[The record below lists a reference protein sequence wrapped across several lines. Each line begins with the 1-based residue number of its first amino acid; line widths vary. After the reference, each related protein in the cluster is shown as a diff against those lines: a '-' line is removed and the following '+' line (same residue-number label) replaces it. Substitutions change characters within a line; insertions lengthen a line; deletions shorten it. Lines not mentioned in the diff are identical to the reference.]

1 MNPTSTDRIEKQI
14 LLRAP
19 QSRVWRALTD
29 AEEFGTWFRVKL
41 EGRFV
46 PGQWIKGKITWPGY
60 EHITM
65 EVAVERMEAETL
77 FSYRWHPY
85 AMDPKLDYSNE
96 PTTLV
101 EFRLKSEDGG
111 TLLRV
116 VESGFDQLPA
126 SRRDEAFR
134 MNDGGWKQQLANIER
149 HVAG

>member
-1 MNPTSTDRIEKQI
+1 MIAPSTDRIEKQI
-14 LLRAP
+14 LLHAP
-19 QSRVWRALTD
+19 QPRVWRALTD
-29 AEEFGTWFRVKL
+29 AEEFGAWFRVKL
-41 EGRFV
+41 EGPFV
-46 PGQWIKGKITWPGY
+46 PGGRTKGKITYPGY

-65 EVAVERMEAETL
+65 EVQVERIEAESL

-85 AMDPKLDYSNE
+85 AIDPKVDYSSE

-134 MNDGGWKQQLANIER
+134 MNDGGWKQQLVNIER